1 MFQGNIGQEFRLKN
15 IGGTNYLA
23 EEIDQN
29 ELMSKKHKEVCTA
42 LYYIEHSPILT
53 SAVTGCIS
61 ISVFASLVG
70 IPTGITS
77 STVG

>member
-1 MFQGNIGQEFRLKN
+1 MVQGNISPEFRLKN
-15 IGGTNYLA
+15 IGGTNYST

-29 ELMSKKHKEVCTA
+29 ELMSKKHKTVCTA
-42 LYYIEHSPILT
+42 LCYIKFILT

-70 IPTGITS
+70 IPTVITS